1 MMRKNQTSP
10 ETRVVMKSDR
20 SFFSGR
26 NGSLALFG
34 LVLAFTLSACGGDS
48 GPSPEEMQMPPTPVS
63 VARVVNADLAQWE
76 RFSGRVEAVESI
88 ELRPRVGGYLVGVHF
103 EEGGRVEQGDL
114 LFTIDEREYRAALA
128 TAEADVVRA
137 ESRLEVAELELG
149 RSQEL
154 VAARAVSQGELDTRL
169 GERDQARADLAAAQ
183 ARVDQA
189 ALNVEFT
196 RITAPIAGRM
206 GAAMV
211 KPGNLLSPNTTLLS
225 TLVSIDPVYVSF
237 EANERAFLN
246 LRGNAETNGEVP
258 VEVALVNEADFPHRG
273 ALEFV
278 DNALDPASGT
288 IHLRALL
295 DNPDGHFKPGL
306 FARLRIPTSEVMPR
320 LLVHDQAVITDQDR
334 KYLYVVGEGETA
346 QRREVELGGQIDGL
360 REITAG
366 LNGDERVVVAGM
378 KRIFFPGA
386 PLAPNEVPM
395 RTPQVVTAA
404 GTTGQ

>member
-1 MMRKNQTSP
+1 
-10 ETRVVMKSDR
+10 MKSDPSPIQAR
-20 SFFSGR
+20 YGW
-26 NGSLALFG
+26 LAIFG
-34 LVLAFTLSACGGDS
+34 LTAVAALTACGGES
-48 GPSPEEMQMPPTPVS
+48 EPGPEEMQMPPTPVS
-63 VARVVNADLAQWE
+63 VARVINADLAQWE
-76 RFSGRVEAVESI
+76 RFSGRIEAVESI
-88 ELRPRVGGYLVGVHF
+88 ELRPRVGGYLLGVHF
-103 EEGGRVEQGDL
+103 EEGGRVAAGDL
-114 LFTIDEREYRAALA
+114 LFTIDDREYRAALA

-137 ESRLEVAELELG
+137 QSRLQVAELELA
-149 RSQEL
+149 RSEEL

-196 RITAPIAGRM
+196 RVAAPIDGRI
-206 GAAMV
+206 GAALV

-258 VEVALVNEADFPHRG
+258 VEIALVNETDFPHQG
-273 ALEFV
+273 ALQFV

-288 IHLRALL
+288 IRLRALL
-295 DNPDGHFKPGL
+295 DNPDERFTPGL
-306 FARLRIPTSEVMPR
+306 FARLQIPTSDIAPR

-334 KYLYVVGEGETA
+334 KYVYVVGEGETA
-346 QRREVELGGQIDGL
+346 QRREVELGEQIDGL
-360 REITAG
+360 RAITAG

-386 PLAPNEVPM
+386 PLAANEVPM
-395 RTPQVVTAA
+395 RTPLVDTVEGAA
-404 GTTGQ
+404 GQ

>member
-1 MMRKNQTSP
+1 MN
-10 ETRVVMKSDR
+10 SDR
-20 SFFSGR
+20 LRRYARHGR
-26 NGSLALFG
+26 LVVLGLTLAAL
-34 LVLAFTLSACGGDS
+34 LAGCGDAAAP
-48 GPSPEEMQMPPTPVS
+48 GPDEMQMPPTPVS
-63 VARVVNADLAQWE
+63 VARVINADLAQWE
-76 RFSGRVEAVESI
+76 RFSGRVEAVETI

-114 LFTIDEREYRAALA
+114 LFTIDDREYRAALA
-128 TAEADVVRA
+128 TAEADVERA
-137 ESRLEVAELELG
+137 QSRLQVAELELA
-149 RSQEL
+149 RSEEL

-196 RITAPIAGRM
+196 RVTAPIAGRV
-206 GAAMV
+206 GAALV
-211 KPGNLLSPNTTLLS
+211 KSGNLLSPNTSLLS

-246 LRGNAETNGEVP
+246 LRGSARTNGEVA
-258 VEVALVNEADFPHRG
+258 VEIGLVNESDFPHQG
-273 ALEFV
+273 VLEFV

-288 IHLRALL
+288 IRIRALL
-295 DNPDGHFKPGL
+295 DNPDERFTPGL
-306 FARLRIPTSEVMPR
+306 FARLRVPVSAVEPR
-320 LLVHDQAVITDQDR
+320 VLVHDQAVITDQDR
-334 KYLYVVGEGETA
+334 KYLYVVGEGEVA
-346 QRREVELGGQIDGL
+346 ERREVELGGQIDGL
-360 REITAG
+360 RAITAG

-395 RTPQVVTAA
+395 RTPLA
-404 GTTGQ
+404 GNAEGMTGQ